1 MVDGFGV
8 RSYHWLSL
16 VKSQRW
22 RLAAVGGA
30 GPGGSKSWS
39 PIVTE
44 SASLTPGEI
53 PVGWIHWTHV
63 GQVSVDHHG
72 DLVFPPVR
80 QVPGIDRFTISD
92 GPEPVAEYIG
102 QAAVSLVTRFGLYR
116 SRGKKPS
123 LPLANKTT
131 SRNARHL
138 LDALAS
144 GRSVSV
150 ALVDDHVTAPDGEA
164 KMIDLADKALRD
176 GLEKKL
182 IAWLCTTGA
191 EVLNRD
197 FNPSRG
203 GAAATERH

>member
-1 MVDGFGV
+1 V
-8 RSYHWLSL
+8 S
-16 VKSQRW
+16 
-22 RLAAVGGA
+22 
-30 GPGGSKSWS
+30 
-39 PIVTE
+39 E
-44 SASLTPGEI
+44 SAQLTPGEI
-53 PVGWIHWTHV
+53 PVGWIRWAHV
-63 GQVSVDHHG
+63 GQVSVDADG
-72 DLVFPPVR
+72 DLVFPSVR
-80 QVPGIDRFTISD
+80 PVPGIYRFTISD
-92 GPEPVAEYIG
+92 GPETVAEYVG
-102 QAAVSLVTRFGLYR
+102 QAAVSLVKRFGLYR

-150 ALVDDHVTAPDGEA
+150 ALVDDHVTAPDGQM

-182 IAWLCTTGA
+182 IAWLCTAGV

-197 FNPSRG
+197 FNPGKGRVAEKSRPENDIKPVPAEG
-203 GAAATERH
+203 VIYREP